1 MSSTSKFIKMKIQV
15 RITNFALKELT
26 PGQIATVKKFVT
38 TNDER
43 LALAWHV
50 SFETFLML
58 IIFRL
63 LILTILGAIK
73 SAEKKKPRTRK
84 QGAQAKRRKLG
95 ETGVCHT
102 NKPAR
107 RVCDEYLGSNDV
119 LVCQSTCGLFN
130 RFVNSRCQL
139 NQDTTTVSYTF
150 TLREKK
156 KMQHLEFLTGES
168 VGRELLTEW
177 SSRIYEEEKTSALRW
192 EVILHLIV

>member
-1 MSSTSKFIKMKIQV
+1 
-15 RITNFALKELT
+15 
-26 PGQIATVKKFVT
+26 
-38 TNDER
+38 
-43 LALAWHV
+43 
-50 SFETFLML
+50 ML

-156 KMQHLEFLTGES
+156 KCNILNSSQGRALAENSLQNDLPGFMKKRKHLP
-168 VGRELLTEW
+168 
-177 SSRIYEEEKTSALRW
+177 
-192 EVILHLIV
+192 